1 MPADLTTPARNR
13 ALVAACLA
21 GTALLAGCEKKA
33 APPPPMHQVGFITI
47 HTQPVLRT
55 TDLPGRTAAVV
66 TSDIRPQVSGVIL
79 KRLFVEGG
87 DVQAGQQL
95 YQIDPAPYQAAYDSA
110 VATMMHDKAQLATDQ
125 AQANRYRPLAAA
137 QAVSAQ
143 AYENALATVK
153 EDEANVASAKAAI
166 ETAQINVNYTKMYS
180 PISGTIGASSVTPGA
195 LVTADQTTPLAT
207 VTQLDPIYVDLN
219 ESSTTWLR
227 LKQEADS
234 GQLETSADGSAKV
247 TLTLEDG
254 STYSLPGKLQF
265 AEVNVDQSTGTV
277 LVRALFANPQHLLL
291 PGMYVHAELEEG
303 VNKDGI
309 LVPQQAVSHNTH
321 GDATVLMLNAKN
333 VVSEKIIQIS
343 GNVGN
348 DWVVT
353 GGLAPGDR
361 VIVDGLQNATDG
373 ATVSPVDE
381 TAKFAT
387 NPAS

>member
-1 MPADLTTPARNR
+1 MPANLRHPARRN
-13 ALVAACLA
+13 ALAAACLA
-21 GTALLAGCEKKA
+21 GTALLAGCEKKQ
-33 APPPPMHQVGFITI
+33 APPPPPPQVGVITI
-47 HTQPVLRT
+47 HAQPVLRT
-55 TDLPGRTAAVV
+55 TDLPGRTSSVGTA
-66 TSDIRPQVSGVIL
+66 DIRPQVSGVIL

-87 DVQAGQQL
+87 DVTAGQQL

-110 VATMMHDKAQLATDQ
+110 VATLMRDKAQLATDQ

-143 AYENALATVK
+143 DYENALATVQ
-153 EDEANVASAKAAI
+153 EDEANVAAAKAGI
-166 ETAQINVNYTKMYS
+166 ESAQINLQYTKMYS

-195 LVTADQTTPLAT
+195 LVTADQTTALAT

-227 LKQEADS
+227 LKQEADA
-234 GQLETSADGSAKV
+234 GQLETTADGSAKV

-277 LVRALFANPQHLLL
+277 LVRALFPNPQHLLL

-303 VNKDGI
+303 VNKNGI

-321 GDATVLMLNAKN
+321 GDATVLMLNSKN
-333 VVSEKIIQIS
+333 VVSEKIIQVD

-353 GGLAPGDR
+353 SGLQPGDR
-361 VIVDGLQNATDG
+361 IIVDGLQNATDG

-381 TAKFAT
+381 TTKFAS
-387 NPAS
+387 NSAS